1 VGEDM
6 TKHALV
12 LGNISIFLGFCLCC
26 GVPHVPKILV
36 VDKSNGSF
44 FYKKNYLKKTVG
56 TPPP

>member
-1 VGEDM
+1 M

-12 LGNISIFLGFCLCC
+12 LGNRSIFLAFYLSC

-36 VDKSNGSF
+36 VDKSNGPF
-44 FYKKNYLKKTVG
+44 FYKKNHLKRTVG